1 MKMLLLGEAGKL
13 APIFELFPRFQKE
26 IEHLLQ
32 RHQGHIEE
40 VAIDYDGDSIFCEV
54 LIRYDGGEID
64 IDFFSQTQTLFV
76 DFNGGNMFAKT
87 GNCLY

>member
-1 MKMLLLGEAGKL
+1 MLLQGEAGKL

-32 RHQGHIEE
+32 RHHGNIEE

-54 LIRYDGGEID
+54 WIRYDGGEID
-64 IDFFSQTQTLFV
+64 IDFFSLTQSLFV
-76 DFNGGNMFAKT
+76 DFSGGSYRLNLNQNPNIA
-87 GNCLY
+87 